1 MIEEVMKSSWPE
13 LQSLDKKQKIKG
25 SKKKA
30 REAVLARNW
39 QYACQAIL
47 YGSSHQAYHPN
58 SDR

>member
-1 MIEEVMKSSWPE
+1 MTTIAK
-13 LQSLDKKQKIKG
+13 LRQKKKLKDQ
-25 SKKKA
+25 KKKA

-47 YGSSHQAYHPN
+47 YGSSLQAYHPN